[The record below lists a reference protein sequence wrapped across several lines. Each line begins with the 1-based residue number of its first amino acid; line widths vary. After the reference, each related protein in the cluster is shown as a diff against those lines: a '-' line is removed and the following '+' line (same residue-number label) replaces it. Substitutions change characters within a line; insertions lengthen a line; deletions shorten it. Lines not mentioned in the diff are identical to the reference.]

1 MVWPAH
7 PRNIEHLKYPLQKDL
22 VVKLEVVMYQIYE
35 FCLLHLIQDLTM
47 LPVMQEES
55 QDIFQIEMSF
65 VF

>member
-1 MVWPAH
+1 MVSPAH
-7 PRNIEHLKYPLQKDL
+7 PRNVEHLKYPLQKDL

-47 LPVMQEES
+47 LPVMLHQS
-55 QDIFQIEMSF
+55 QDVFQIEVSF